1 MVERNIIV
9 DVTEDREAICRRI
22 LADLPDW
29 FGIPEATENYIR
41 AAGRLPML
49 GCYDS
54 SGEVAGFVSLDRTSE
69 ATVDMH
75 VIGVLASHHRQGVG
89 RTLVDAAADWAR
101 AQGATLLAVKTLGA
115 SYADPF
121 YERTR
126 LFYEAM
132 GFLPVEEFKALWGP
146 DTPCLLMIKPL

>member
-1 MVERNIIV
+1 MNQPHDIVE
-9 DVTEDREAICRRI
+9 VTDGRETVCRRI

-29 FGIPEATENYIR
+29 FGIPEATENYIK

-49 GCYDS
+49 GWRDGG
-54 SGEVAGFVSLDRTSE
+54 GEIAGFVSLDRTSA

-75 VIGVLASHHRQGVG
+75 VIGVLASHHRHGVG
-89 RTLVDAAADWAR
+89 RALVDAAADWAR
-101 AQGATLLAVKTLGA
+101 SQGATLLAVKTLGA
-115 SYADPF
+115 SYPDPF

-132 GFLPVEEFKALWGP
+132 GFLPVEEFKTLWGP
-146 DTPCLLMIKPL
+146 DNPCLLMIKPL

>member
-1 MVERNIIV
+1 MQDDRRVIAIA
-9 DVTEDREAICRRI
+9 DDREAIGRRI

-29 FGIPEATENYIR
+29 FGIPEATENYIK

-49 GCYDS
+49 GWRD
-54 SGEVAGFVSLDRTSE
+54 GNGDVAGFVSLDRTSE

-89 RTLVDAAADWAR
+89 SALVDAAADWAR
-101 AQGATLLAVKTLGA
+101 GQGASLLAVKTLGA
-115 SYADPF
+115 SYDDPF

-126 LFYEAM
+126 LFYQAM
-132 GFLPVEEFKALWGP
+132 GFLPVEEFKTLWGP
-146 DTPCLLMIKPL
+146 DNPCLLMIKPL